1 MKKINIEISVEDFLQ
16 KLKDSNDRRPL
27 LELIG
32 RKFFIGE
39 CIELFLE
46 NGTFAKEN
54 YSIFNEILFDDN
66 FQGETELEMWDEFW
80 LDGLNKFPLEYLV
93 ETMLKHPPCYRS
105 RRSSDESLDYLLR
118 RYYQVSEVDSLNDNQ
133 IEELANLFDE
143 FDEIPSELNEYKN
156 KKEFETKI
164 LEFKD
169 IDYIV
174 NHYNEISYDEI
185 KVIKELLCTVAD
197 SGNINKDNMNIFCSI
212 IEWYAPKNMFGRK
225 YRDVFVLSIF
235 ESNINWTEEE
245 YDIFDDY
252 FYNVNFDECAQMY
265 QDIINQS
272 YDDESKYISDKLK
285 INPNYRHD

>member
-105 RRSSDESLDYLLR
+105 SKRSDATLDYLLR

-156 KKEFETKI
+156 KKEFENKL
-164 LEFKD
+164 LEFED
-169 IDYIV
+169 LDYL
-174 NHYNEISYDEI
+174 NNNYTNNSYETKEIQ
-185 KVIKELLCTVAD
+185 ELLCKVAD
-197 SGNINKDNMNIFCSI
+197 SGKINKDNLNDFCI
-212 IEWYAPKNMFGRK
+212 IIDWYAPKNMFDRK
-225 YRDVFVLSIF
+225 YRDTFVLSIF
-235 ESNINWTEEE
+235 ESNIGWTEDE
-245 YDIFDDY
+245 YNIFDDY
-252 FYNVNFDECAQMY
+252 FYNINFDECAQMY

-272 YDDESKYISDKLK
+272 YQDESDHISRQLKL
-285 INPNYRHD
+285 NPNYRHD

>member
-93 ETMLKHPPCYRS
+93 ETMLEHKPGYRS
-105 RRSSDESLDYLLR
+105 RRRSDASLDYLLR
-118 RYYQVSEVDSLNDNQ
+118 RYYQVSKVDSLNDNQ

-143 FDEIPSELNEYKN
+143 FDEIPSDMKDYKN

-164 LEFKD
+164 LEFED
-169 IDYIV
+169 LDYL
-174 NHYNEISYDEI
+174 NNNYTNISYETKEI
-185 KVIKELLCTVAD
+185 QELLCKVAD
-197 SGNINKDNMNIFCSI
+197 SGKINKDNLNDFCI
-212 IEWYAPKNMFGRK
+212 IIDWYAPKNMFDRK
-225 YRDVFVLSIF
+225 YRDTFVLSIF
-235 ESNINWTEEE
+235 ESNIDWTEEE
-245 YDIFDDY
+245 YNIFDDY
-252 FYNVNFDECAQMY
+252 FYNINFDECAQMY

-272 YDDESKYISDKLK
+272 YQDESDHISRQLKL
-285 INPNYRHD
+285 NPNYRHD

>member
-16 KLKDSNDRRPL
+16 KLKDYNDRRPL

-93 ETMLKHPPCYRS
+93 ETMLEHKPGYRS
-105 RRSSDESLDYLLR
+105 SKSSDATLDYLLR
-118 RYYQVSEVDSLNDNQ
+118 RYYQVYEVDSLTDNQ

-143 FDEIPSELNEYKN
+143 EWEEIPMM
-156 KKEFETKI
+156 
-164 LEFKD
+164 
-169 IDYIV
+169 
-174 NHYNEISYDEI
+174 HYST
-185 KVIKELLCTVAD
+185 KELATKEAFASFEELYRVVKEKMLGMDTVLD
-197 SGNINKDNMNIFCSI
+197 
-212 IEWYAPKNMFGRK
+212 
-225 YRDVFVLSIF
+225 
-235 ESNINWTEEE
+235 
-245 YDIFDDY
+245 
-252 FYNVNFDECAQMY
+252 
-265 QDIINQS
+265 DIIKDM
-272 YDDESKYISDKLK
+272 DDL
-285 INPNYRHD
+285 PF